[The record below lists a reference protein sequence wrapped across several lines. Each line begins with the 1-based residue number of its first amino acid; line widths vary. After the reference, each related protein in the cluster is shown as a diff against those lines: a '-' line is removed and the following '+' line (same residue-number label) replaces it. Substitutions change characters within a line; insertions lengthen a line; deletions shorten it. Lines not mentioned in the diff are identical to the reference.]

1 MERPVIVS
9 VGADGDR
16 RLQMEVWP
24 MGSRPSWKEDAD
36 IGLLQRRFPGHCPH
50 HLLHNLLQ
58 LHYGR
63 HQLCTAAPFSVEMCR
78 HGTHAKPELTPEQM
92 RANAPAEGALLL
104 LPFGLSC
111 RACDDDVGL
120 VAGCAE
126 CELLDEDDFCGGCR
140 RVWSGGCPFPA
151 TQLLHTGRLVELEE
165 WQRAVGLGEQQVP
178 CAGGPAE
185 PEECSEEEWWGEEE
199 WEDEEEEDWEDEAEE
214 WKDAEE
220 AEVGTASW
228 GAEAD
233 GDYGGGDDG
242 WQAQEGPADAE
253 ADSWGAGHWVEDRWG
268 SWAWD
273 GDAEEAASWDAEEGG
288 VWDDA
293 GGGWD
298 GHGGPADD
306 DGGGDSEEVAGDWGA
321 GRWVEDRS
329 GNWSWVV
336 NFTPAAAST
345 VHAADAP
352 AQDSAAVAA
361 SAATAAVQAVLAA
374 GAAQAAPAPAGSSAA
389 ASDVSERIR
398 ILELELELER
408 LKRRRLV

>member
-1 MERPVIVS
+1 MERPTLVS
-9 VGADGDR
+9 FSSGDGSA
-16 RLQMEVWP
+16 LATEV
-24 MGSRPSWKEDAD
+24 RPPFPRAGWLRDMD
-36 IGLLQRRFPGHCPH
+36 IALLLRRFPGHCPH

-63 HQLCTAAPFSVEMCR
+63 HELCTAPPFSVEMCR
-78 HGTHAKPELTPEQM
+78 HGTHAKPVLSHDQM
-92 RANAPAEGALLL
+92 RATAPAEGALLL

-111 RACDDDVGL
+111 RTCDDDSGL
-120 VAGCAE
+120 VVGCAD
-126 CELLDEDDFCGGCR
+126 CALLDDDDVCGGCR
-140 RVWSGGCPFPA
+140 RVWHGDCPLPA
-151 TQLLHTGRLVELEE
+151 SQLLHAHMQVDLAG
-165 WQRAVGLGEQQVP
+165 WQLAVGLGSQVP
-178 CAGGPAE
+178 GSSGPVWQEDWNDA
-185 PEECSEEEWWGEEE
+185 EEEWDEEE
-199 WEDEEEEDWEDEAEE
+199 WEEGE
-214 WKDAEE
+214 WSD
-220 AEVGTASW
+220 
-228 GAEAD
+228 
-233 GDYGGGDDG
+233 
-242 WQAQEGPADAE
+242 
-253 ADSWGAGHWVEDRWG
+253 
-268 SWAWD
+268 AWD

-336 NFTPAAAST
+336 DFIPAAAST

-352 AQDSAAVAA
+352 AQDSATVAA
-361 SAATAAVQAVLAA
+361 SAATAAMQAVLAA

-408 LKRRRLV
+408 LKRRRLA